1 MESDN
6 SNMQTGRSNFVPPR
20 REKWPVDPR
29 LRQGGSVED
38 SKENTASMRLPALKA
53 PPWFWA
59 AVILGALIRAY
70 FVLFTEGTYDV
81 HIWENHATG
90 VLTHGLIGYY
100 HQNIEMN
107 HPPAI
112 AVAITGLLRLSQISG
127 IGFRILLRLPTAF
140 LDAGTALLLFDIF
153 CGSRYRLLIA
163 AAYWL
168 HPLTLI
174 FSAYHGNTDS
184 SIAFFLTACL
194 FLLSKKRIIQAGIV
208 LGISLWIK
216 LPGVLAL
223 PAIFFWL
230 PDWEDRLRFIMAAF
244 VVGIMTYLPVMMMD
258 PEVIFRNVLG
268 YGGQII
274 VTTARVP
281 VWGIQVFFPLISRLS
296 WRWQE
301 HIWPA
306 VRFYYQHN
314 VTIVLAAVVCLSFLR
329 RSKKTV
335 KELGVT
341 VAQSYAILYG
351 LSNFWSFQ
359 YFAWSIPFWFFP
371 GKVFFAATTV
381 LAGGYIYALYEHL
394 CGNLL
399 LLGKWD
405 FIGHPYW
412 PWYLL
417 MMRDFAV
424 LFFFA
429 VAMGSIFRAM
439 CRYRAA

>member
-1 MESDN
+1 
-6 SNMQTGRSNFVPPR
+6 
-20 REKWPVDPR
+20 
-29 LRQGGSVED
+29 
-38 SKENTASMRLPALKA
+38 
-53 PPWFWA
+53 
-59 AVILGALIRAY
+59 
-70 FVLFTEGTYDV
+70 
-81 HIWENHATG
+81 
-90 VLTHGLIGYY
+90 
-100 HQNIEMN
+100 
-107 HPPAI
+107 
-112 AVAITGLLRLSQISG
+112 
-127 IGFRILLRLPTAF
+127 
-140 LDAGTALLLFDIF
+140 
-153 CGSRYRLLIA
+153 
-163 AAYWL
+163 
-168 HPLTLI
+168 
-174 FSAYHGNTDS
+174 
-184 SIAFFLTACL
+184 
-194 FLLSKKRIIQAGIV
+194 
-208 LGISLWIK
+208 
-216 LPGVLAL
+216 
-223 PAIFFWL
+223 
-230 PDWEDRLRFIMAAF
+230 
-244 VVGIMTYLPVMMMD
+244 MTYLPVMMMD